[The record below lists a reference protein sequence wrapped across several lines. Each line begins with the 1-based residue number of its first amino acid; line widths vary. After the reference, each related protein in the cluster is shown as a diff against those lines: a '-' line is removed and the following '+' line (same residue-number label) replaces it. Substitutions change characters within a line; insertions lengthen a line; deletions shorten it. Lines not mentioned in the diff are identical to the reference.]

1 MTTVRSL
8 KATLITSSREFKSRT
23 KAIRR
28 VAELRWS
35 PVKQRSALV
44 RVCADVTGG
53 GGSVAALTLPVSDIR
68 TNERIVLFDQQSG
81 LPVAHRGYRAI
92 LSDQEITGKTDAE
105 GRIELMRSTS
115 MGEVQILIEPHADA
129 P

>member
-1 MTTVRSL
+1 M
-8 KATLITSSREFKSRT
+8 
-23 KAIRR
+23 
-28 VAELRWS
+28 
-35 PVKQRSALV
+35 
-44 RVCADVTGG
+44 TGG

-105 GRIELMRSTS
+105 GRTELMRSTS

>member
-1 MTTVRSL
+1 
-8 KATLITSSREFKSRT
+8 
-23 KAIRR
+23 
-28 VAELRWS
+28 
-35 PVKQRSALV
+35 
-44 RVCADVTGG
+44 VTGG
-53 GGSVAALTLPVSDIR
+53 GGSVAAMTLPTSDIR

-92 LSDQEITGKTDAE
+92 LADGQEITGKTDAE
-105 GRIELMRSTS
+105 GRTELMRSTS